1 MPYENGTVNEEEF
14 LAQLTVVE
22 NILEQNLD
30 CLVVCGGD
38 FNVDFERDWVHTRLL
53 TDFCDHNSLYP
64 VAKHT
69 CNNVDYTYNFNMLRF
84 QAVDQFVISE
94 QLFRDSVK
102 KYDVLHDV
110 CNISDHDPI
119 LLHLNVRVKKCVF
132 MEKQFKP
139 KPAWCRANSV
149 QLAEYSEQL
158 RIVS

>member
-1 MPYENGTVNEEEF
+1 
-14 LAQLTVVE
+14 
-22 NILEQNLD
+22 
-30 CLVVCGGD
+30 
-38 FNVDFERDWVHTRLL
+38 
-53 TDFCDHNSLYP
+53 
-64 VAKHT
+64 
-69 CNNVDYTYNFNMLRF
+69 MLRF
-84 QAVDQFVISE
+84 QAVDQFVLSE

-139 KPAWCRANSV
+139 KTAWCRANSV